1 MSKKTVQKATFK
13 DLIAKKLQKEK
24 EQFKSKEIYISA
36 MDRFLTFVKP
46 KEEILIDIMDNI
58 SEENTMSENLE
69 MTRKLIYHS
78 CPMLQ
83 DVELHNELGIQDP
96 YDVVK
101 EIFDLADITEIGAEL
116 NTLVGFE
123 DKAEEL
129 KK

>member
-24 EQFKSKEIYISA
+24 DQFKSKEIYISS
-36 MDRFLTFVKP
+36 MDKVLTFVKP
-46 KEEILIDIMDNI
+46 KEEVLIDIMDNI
-58 SEENTMSENLE
+58 REENTMTENLE

-83 DVELHNELGIQDP
+83 DVELHKELEINDP
-96 YDVVK
+96 YDVVRQL
-101 EIFDLADITEIGAEL
+101 FDLADISEIGSEL
-116 NTLVGFE
+116 NTLVGFDE
-123 DKAEEL
+123 KVEEL